1 MATDDSSSTPA
12 REPLA
17 PDVDTSPA
25 LVQDGAQQDEQ
36 DEQDDLDEQAPTM
49 LLSSEEPATVVVP
62 TDAPPADPSTAVPAA
77 DPAAA
82 VLTESTAAAVP
93 AAASSPAGPVP
104 GRSGWADLGP
114 DDDMPDRPGI
124 RMRTIV
130 LGLVLL
136 AVSGTS
142 LVRLLTDVHVDDTAV
157 VLTLLIVAGVLLLGG
172 GVASAVREAR
182 GSGRARP

>member
-1 MATDDSSSTPA
+1 
-12 REPLA
+12 
-17 PDVDTSPA
+17 
-25 LVQDGAQQDEQ
+25 
-36 DEQDDLDEQAPTM
+36 APTT
-49 LLSSEEPATVVVP
+49 LRSGEEPATMVVP

-82 VLTESTAAAVP
+82 VLTESPATAVP
-93 AAASSPAGPVP
+93 AAASFPVGPVP
-104 GRSGWADLGP
+104 RRSGRADLGP

-172 GVASAVREAR
+172 GVASAAREAR
-182 GSGRARP
+182 GSGRPRP